1 MVRLMPRL
9 TLVPQIK
16 ARDDVVLVEEDGV
29 VAATKFTEQSPV
41 PSWGLSRI
49 CHQTRP
55 KHLSTYTYDNSGGN
69 GVTVYVIDTGVNVDH
84 VDFEGRA
91 SFGYNAIGDAD
102 EDGVGHGT
110 HVSGTI
116 AGKSFGIAKKAQI
129 VAVKV
134 LGSDGS
140 GSNSQVIDGVQWVAR
155 HAKHKSV
162 ANMSLGGRYSAAV
175 NWAVAAAIEQGI
187 TFGVAVCSSFRS
199 LL

>member
-1 MVRLMPRL
+1 
-9 TLVPQIK
+9 
-16 ARDDVVLVEEDGV
+16 VVLVEEDRIITV
-29 VAATKFTEQSPV
+29 TKFTEQSDV

-55 KHLSTYTYDNSGGN
+55 RHLSTYTYDNSAGN
-69 GVTVYVIDTGVNVDH
+69 GVTVFVIDTGVNLDH

-91 SFGYNAIGDAD
+91 SFGYNAVGDGSD

-116 AGKSFGIAKKAQI
+116 AGKRFGIAKKAQI

-134 LGSDGS
+134 LDSDGS

-155 HAKHKSV
+155 HAKDKSV

-175 NWAVAAAIEQGI
+175 NWAVAAAIEEGI
-187 TFGVAVCSSFRS
+187 TFGVAVCSSFA
-199 LL
+199 LYCDCGLIEVGWE

>member
-1 MVRLMPRL
+1 
-9 TLVPQIK
+9 
-16 ARDDVVLVEEDGV
+16 VVLVEEDRV
-29 VAATKFTEQSPV
+29 ITATTFTEQSPV

-49 CHQTRP
+49 CHKTRP
-55 KHLSTYTYDNSGGN
+55 RNLGTYTYDNSGGN
-69 GVTVYVIDTGVNVDH
+69 GVTVYVIDTGVNLNH

-91 SFGYNAIGDAD
+91 SFGYNAVGDGSD

-116 AGKSFGIAKKAQI
+116 AGKTFGIAKKAQI

-134 LGSDGS
+134 LDSHGS

>member
-1 MVRLMPRL
+1 MQSSHVVYIPLQGEGLETRYKSNQVHQSTIEQVCPTFANKLARL

-16 ARDDVVLVEEDGV
+16 ARDNVVLVEEDRV
-29 VAATKFTEQSPV
+29 IVATRFTEQFPV

-55 KHLSTYTYDNSGGN
+55 RYLSTYTYDNSGGN
-69 GVTVYVIDTGVNVDH
+69 RVTVYVIDTGINLDH

-91 SFGYNAIGDAD
+91 SFGYNSVGDGSD

-116 AGKSFGIAKKAQI
+116 AGKTFGIAKKAQI

-134 LGSDGS
+134 LDSTAAALIPNLS
-140 GSNSQVIDGVQWVAR
+140 MV
-155 HAKHKSV
+155 AKHKSV
-162 ANMSLGGRYSAAV
+162 ANM
-175 NWAVAAAIEQGI
+175 
-187 TFGVAVCSSFRS
+187 
-199 LL
+199 